1 MLNNTQIKSYSNNKK
16 NMKIIIISGPSGS
29 GKTTLSKKLSSNLE
43 NSFVI
48 STDDYYKTGLKSK
61 ILSFIVDSYFDRVI
75 SLNTTLL
82 NQDISMIIKENR
94 SYHTYKYNFKNKTIT
109 KIKKNLIN
117 IKYLIIEGIFSN
129 EFLSY
134 LFENNHLYVN
144 LEIKKS
150 ECLERILKRDPQER
164 GKSRLKIIKSFHK
177 SWLIYYKREHRNFIN
192 KKLNKL
198 TLKKDPQVH
207 YIIKNLSKLS

>member
-1 MLNNTQIKSYSNNKK
+1 MQ
-16 NMKIIIISGPSGS
+16 IIIISGPSGS
-29 GKTTLSKKLSSNLE
+29 GKTTLSKELSSHLE

-61 ILSFIVDSYFDRVI
+61 ILSLIVDSYFDRVI
-75 SLNTTLL
+75 SLNTALL
-82 NQDISMIIKENR
+82 NQDISMIIKEKR
-94 SYHTYKYNFKNKTIT
+94 SYHSYKYNFKNKIIT
-109 KIKKNLIN
+109 KKKRKLIN

-134 LFENNHLYVN
+134 LSDDNHLFIN

-150 ECLERILKRDPQER
+150 ECLKRILKRDPQER
-164 GKSRLKIIKSFHK
+164 GKSRLKIIESFNK
-177 SWLIYYKREHRNFIN
+177 SWLIFYKREHQNFIN

-198 TLKKDPQVH
+198 IFKKDPQVN
-207 YIIKNLSKLS
+207 YIIKNLSELN